1 MDFDNIVCSADILPS
16 VASCQNC
23 GARRFVHETKGFCC
37 SNGQVSLI
45 PNVVSQQMFDLFTS
59 KTKET
64 DEFLNYVRTYNNN
77 FGFTSF
83 GVKCDKTLSRN
94 NMGVYTFRVQGQI
107 YHYINNLRLSV
118 MMIHPFCNCTF
129 MILEHEVRTRMC
141 GKGSDRMDE
150 KILKLLIGMMSD
162 NPYAKF
168 FRNLSTKILDNHVV
182 EIVSSVNLDQR
193 RFNKPSVSQVAAI
206 WVDDDLCAQPTK
218 RDILIYNHSGEGNR
232 IYYHYGCYDPL
243 QYPLLFPYGD
253 VGWHQGIEKKGSTG
267 EHAKYNG
274 NFNLD
279 PRLINSPSELLHNEN
294 EGK

>member
-83 GVKCDKTLSRN
+83 GVKCDKTLSRK

-107 YHYINNLRLSV
+107 YHYINNLRPVSDEPSFLQLY
-118 MMIHPFCNCTF
+118 FYDT
-129 MILEHEVRTRMC
+129 EHEEIWL
-141 GKGSDRMDE
+141 SS
-150 KILKLLIGMMSD
+150 LISFKYG
-162 NPYAKF
+162 YAWDHF
-168 FRNLSTKILDNHVV
+168 C
-182 EIVSSVNLDQR
+182 
-193 RFNKPSVSQVAAI
+193 
-206 WVDDDLCAQPTK
+206 LCH
-218 RDILIYNHSGEGNR
+218 I
-232 IYYHYGCYDPL
+232 
-243 QYPLLFPYGD
+243 
-253 VGWHQGIEKKGSTG
+253 
-267 EHAKYNG
+267 
-274 NFNLD
+274 
-279 PRLINSPSELLHNEN
+279 
-294 EGK
+294 